1 MPPTPLVNASV
12 FPFEVNQL
20 PVNEQAQLHV
30 ASSHWFGVWMNFD
43 ITSCAKYRSVWNH
56 LGNKFF
62 CTKYL
67 EVFWQTF
74 KPKSAQLQKYGT
86 ICAVNG
92 TRVSFFF
99 PSEHFD
105 LSCWCADPTQDFEHF
120 IQLQSEVGKL
130 LNTISQNKRNRS
142 CTCQSSIVSSIWPCV
157 KRRLVAM

>member
-99 PSEHFD
+99 LLNILTWAAGVLTRPRILNTSSNCSRKWENYSTPFRKIRETDHVPVKAPS
-105 LSCWCADPTQDFEHF
+105 C
-120 IQLQSEVGKL
+120 LQSDPVWSVG
-130 LNTISQNKRNRS
+130 
-142 CTCQSSIVSSIWPCV
+142 
-157 KRRLVAM
+157 